1 MKLSNIIALLRV
13 EQYIKNVFVLAPL
26 FFAKEFFNLGQIF
39 NSFLAVFMFSIT
51 ASSIYIFNDIRDI
64 EEDRKH
70 PKKQFRPIP
79 SGKVSIKNAV
89 VIMAVLMFI
98 GLLGSYLISL
108 DFFIILLSYLILNV
122 FYSFGLKHIA
132 IVDIVIVSIGFVLRI
147 FAGAVVINVIVTSWI
162 ILITFML
169 SLFLAFAKRRDDILL
184 ATDGNKVRKNI
195 DGYNLTFV
203 DNSMVLM
210 AGVVILNYILYKV
223 SPEVQAKYHSQYLYF
238 TVLFVILG
246 ILRYMQITYI
256 ENKSGN
262 PTKIALNDR
271 FLQITIVLWVASFGL
286 ILYVF

>member
-1 MKLSNIIALLRV
+1 MKFSIITALFRV

-26 FFAKEFFNLGQIF
+26 FFAREFFKPDQIF
-39 NSFLAVFMFSIT
+39 NSLLAVFIFSIT

-70 PKKQFRPIP
+70 PTKQFRPIA
-79 SGKVSIKNAV
+79 SGKVSINNAV
-89 VIMAVLMFI
+89 VIMSFLMLA

-108 DFFIILLSYLILNV
+108 NFFLILITYLILNV

-132 IVDIVIVSIGFVLRI
+132 IVDIVIVSVGFVLRI
-147 FAGAVVINVIVTSWI
+147 FAGAVVIHVVVTSWI

-169 SLFLAFAKRRDDILL
+169 SLFLSFAKRRDDILL
-184 ATDGNKVRKNI
+184 ASEGNKVRKNI
-195 DGYNLTFV
+195 HGYNLIFV
-203 DNSMVLM
+203 DSSMVLM
-210 AGVVILNYILYKV
+210 AGVVIVSYILYTV
-223 SPEVQAKYHSQYLYF
+223 SPEIQAKYHSQYLYL

-262 PTKIALNDR
+262 PTRIALKDR
-271 FLQITIVLWVASFGL
+271 FLQITILLWIFSFGL
-286 ILYVF
+286 ILYVI